1 MATTVILPK
10 QGLMM
15 SEGTLLKWF
24 VEEGGKV
31 EEGKPL
37 FEMETDKTSMPIDAN
52 VSGTLLKIVRQ
63 VGETVPVAEVI
74 AIIGEPGEDISE
86 YTQNCVNAG
95 NPTELVP
102 VADASETEKTTT
114 VAPDYSP
121 AGGRIFI
128 SPRARMVAEE
138 KGVDYTKVT
147 GTGPEGIIIERDIL
161 AAASPN
167 ATSLAK
173 SIAAKE
179 GISLA
184 GVSGSGHEGKVVA
197 ADVRPAEAPKAEV
210 KAEAPK
216 AEAKAEAPKSAPAAA
231 EGRGSRVVP
240 ISRVRKL
247 ISKRMHDSLQ
257 NMAQANHRINVDMTE
272 CVRIRSQFKAAGIK
286 VSYNDI
292 VIKCIAKALM
302 EHPEMNCCMDEQN
315 MTLHDYVN
323 MGMACDTDRGLLV
336 PVIKDADILTIPQ
349 IAAESARVAQA
360 AKTGRIAPADMSGA
374 TFTVSNLGMFDIDDF
389 TAIINPPEVGIIAVG
404 KMEDKVVAI
413 NGEMVIRPMM
423 QLSLTYDHRVVDGAP
438 AARFLKRVKD
448 LLQAPAILL

>member
-74 AIIGEPGEDISE
+74 AIIGEPGEDISALVGGAAE
-86 YTQNCVNAG
+86 EAPKAEEKAEEVKAEAA
-95 NPTELVP
+95 PTVE
-102 VADASETEKTTT
+102 
-114 VAPDYSP
+114 APKAAAP
-121 AGGRIFI
+121 AGGKVYA
-128 SPRARMVAEE
+128 SPRAKMVAEQ
-138 KGVDYTKVT
+138 KGIDYTTLV
-147 GTGPEGIIIERDIL
+147 GTGPEGMVIERDVL
-161 AAASPN
+161 AAVPN

-173 SIAAKE
+173 SIADKE
-179 GISLA
+179 GIKLS
-184 GVSGSGHEGKVVA
+184 GVSGSGHDGKIMA
-197 ADVRPAEAPKAEV
+197 ADVRPAEAPKAED

-216 AEAKAEAPKSAPAAA
+216 AEAKAEAAPAAA
-231 EGRGSRVVP
+231 PAVSARGSRVVP

-257 NMAQANHRINVDMTE
+257 SMAQANHRINVDMTE

-292 VIKCIAKALM
+292 VIKCIARALM

-360 AKTGRIAPADMSGA
+360 AKSSRITPADMSGA